1 MEIRNA
7 YTKQKRNA
15 FKTTGESLTQQ
26 HHVDQVKVQNIIKRY
41 DKTGILDHVA
51 RGVAHY
57 GDYTAVNEYKTALD
71 FVNQANQSFSDL
83 PASIREKFSNNAGE
97 FFEFATDPKNKDE
110 MIKMGLF
117 PQEQVPIDPPK
128 EASNGKVEASE
139 VSPQP
144 SETKSSKT
152 STE

>member
-26 HHVDQVKVQNIIKRY
+26 HHAEQVKVQNVIKRY

-51 RGVAHY
+51 RGVAMY
-57 GDYTAVNEYKTALD
+57 GDYSKINEYKTNLE
-71 FVNQANQSFSDL
+71 FVMAANESFAGL
-83 PASIREKFSNNAGE
+83 PSNIREKFSNDPGE

-110 MIKMGLF
+110 MVKMGLF
-117 PQEQVPIDPPK
+117 PAPNNSPK
-128 EASNGKVEASE
+128 DGPMPSEA
-139 VSPQP
+139 SPQP
-144 SETKSSKT
+144 SETKPSKND

>member
-51 RGVAHY
+51 RGVAMY
-57 GDYTAVNEYKTALD
+57 GDYSKINEYKTNLE
-71 FVNQANQSFSDL
+71 FVMAANESFAGL
-83 PASIREKFSNNAGE
+83 PSNIREKFSNDAGE

-117 PQEQVPIDPPK
+117 PEEQVPINPPK
-128 EASNGKVEASE
+128 ATPETSEA
-139 VSPQP
+139 SPQP
-144 SETKSSKT
+144 SETKSSKND

>member
-15 FKTTGESLTQQ
+15 FKPTGESLTQQ
-26 HHVDQVKVQNIIKRY
+26 HHVEQVKIQNIIKRY

-57 GDYTAVNEYKTALD
+57 GDYTKINEYKTYLD
-71 FVNQANQSFSDL
+71 FVNSANESFAGLPSD
-83 PASIREKFSNNAGE
+83 IREKFSNDAGA
-97 FFEFATDPKNKDE
+97 FFEFATDPKNKE
-110 MIKMGLF
+110 AMINMGLF
-117 PQEQVPIDPPK
+117 PAPERTSEKTKAPK
-128 EASNGKVEASE
+128 

-144 SETKSSKT
+144 SETTKSSSNEDK
-152 STE
+152 SE